1 MRYIRY
7 AILAVLLII
16 VVSVSLA
23 NRDMVVIKL
32 LPEPFAEFIGSNWSL
47 NLPLFVVVLGGIAMG
62 VMIGFI
68 WEWIREHKH
77 RREASVKARE
87 VAKLEREV
95 SKLKVEKNKGK
106 DEVLAILDEA
116 S

>member
-7 AILAVLLII
+7 AILAALVII

-23 NRDMVVIKL
+23 NREIVSLKL
-32 LPEPFAEFIGSNWSL
+32 LPEPFAEFLGFNWTIS
-47 NLPLFVVVLGGIAMG
+47 LPLFVVVLGGIAAG
-62 VMIGFI
+62 VAIGFI

-77 RREASVKARE
+77 RREASAKTRE

-95 SKLKVEKNKGK
+95 SKLKVEKHEGK

>member
-7 AILAVLLII
+7 AILAALVII

-23 NRDMVVIKL
+23 NREIVSLKL
-32 LPEPFAEFIGSNWSL
+32 LPVPFAEFLGFNWTIS
-47 NLPLFVVVLGGIAMG
+47 LPLFVVVLGGIAMG
-62 VMIGFI
+62 IAIGFI
-68 WEWIREHKH
+68 WEWIREQKH
-77 RREASVKARE
+77 RREANAKTRE

-95 SKLKVEKNKGK
+95 SKLKVEKHEGK
-106 DEVLAILDEA
+106 EEVLAILDEA